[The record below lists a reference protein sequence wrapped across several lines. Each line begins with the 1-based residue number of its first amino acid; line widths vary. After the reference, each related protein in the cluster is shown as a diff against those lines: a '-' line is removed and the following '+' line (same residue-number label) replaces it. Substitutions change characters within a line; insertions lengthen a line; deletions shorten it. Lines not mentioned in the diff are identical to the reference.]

1 MDTINRSSKAVQ
13 VRDTIVVIAILAAA
27 HLAWRTLIG
36 QDNGVLHLI
45 QRLF

>member
-13 VRDTIVVIAILAAA
+13 VRDTILVVAILAAVM
-27 HLAWRTLIG
+27 LVWRTVIG
-36 QDNGVLHLI
+36 QDNGVVSLL

>member
-13 VRDTIVVIAILAAA
+13 FRDTILVIAICTAAY
-27 HLAWRTLIG
+27 LVWRTAMG
-36 QDNGVLHLI
+36 QDNGVLNLL